1 MPALQF
7 CCSLIEYTYDGW
19 PGLEAGAKRQE
30 GGMGEE
36 QPKEEEEEPQ
46 ADRSSRRLGSA
57 QPAEQLILTG
67 GEKPH
72 KYSQCEEVRFLILAL
87 SGNVLLTV
95 WHFLSLA
102 EPRYLYDVKQQYPF
116 P

>member
-19 PGLEAGAKRQE
+19 PGLEEAGAKRQE

-57 QPAEQLILTG
+57 
-67 GEKPH
+67 
-72 KYSQCEEVRFLILAL
+72 
-87 SGNVLLTV
+87 
-95 WHFLSLA
+95 
-102 EPRYLYDVKQQYPF
+102 
-116 P
+116 